1 MYTPADGLSTPPGGL
16 GHSAPVGFSAVGED
30 WPQSPLSIAS
40 KALPSVAS
48 VGIIRQII
56 GFNPTQSVSIR
67 WFGNRRAMEV
77 IFQPRRVIIPQAI
90 AVLAMLSA
98 STLCATQGPTH
109 RDDVPSEVSERFTSR
124 SARGESAEMILSR
137 NLQSKQVVGAIFT
150 GPTSL
155 LSQQE
160 QPWGRLQEMPE
171 LSDLWL
177 HMATIDSDVLGFA
190 ATLPA
195 LERLSITECV
205 FEKPLKLDHE
215 VLKRLKELHLD
226 FAQDEPVDWAFL
238 RRMPALQRLE
248 VWSMPVSPQFG
259 EQFSAL
265 KCLVD
270 LKCIVD
276 DGSAPQIFPRLA
288 DLPPTVDI
296 EIRRQPGNRALTAPS
311 RSQSDDPCAGQPR
324 NSQ

>member
-1 MYTPADGLSTPPGGL
+1 
-16 GHSAPVGFSAVGED
+16 
-30 WPQSPLSIAS
+30 
-40 KALPSVAS
+40 
-48 VGIIRQII
+48 
-56 GFNPTQSVSIR
+56 
-67 WFGNRRAMEV
+67 MEV
-77 IFQPRRVIIPQAI
+77 ISQPSRVITLRAT
-90 AVLAMLSA
+90 AVLAMLCASA
-98 STLCATQGPTH
+98 LCATQGPPH

-124 SARGESAEMILSR
+124 SPRGESAEMILSR
-137 NLQSKQVVGAIFT
+137 NPQSKQVCDAFFS

-177 HMATIDSDVLGFA
+177 HMATIDSDVLEFA

-215 VLKRLKELHLD
+215 VLKSLKELHLD
-226 FAQDEPVDWAFL
+226 FAQEEPVDWAFL

-248 VWSMPVSPQFG
+248 VWNVPVSPQFG

-265 KCLVD
+265 KRLVN

-276 DGSAPQIFPRLA
+276 DRSAPQIFARLA
-288 DLPPTVDI
+288 DLPSTVSI
-296 EIRRQPGNRALTAPS
+296 EIHRQPGGAARPTDNPRDNRVLTAPS
-311 RSQSDDPCAGQPR
+311 KPKSDDPCPDQPR
-324 NSQ
+324 NSP